1 MTRTPWETARKMMG
15 SLVPNNSSAVS
26 ACGGLGGE
34 KGGGPNSI
42 SSNGRLFSVL
52 FVPSANEFSL
62 SFGWLLLLLSWC
74 ADDDAAAAARKQH
87 PQIATIH
94 AA

>member
-62 SFGWLLLLLSWC
+62 SFGTKVFSLTGNREPTGSPYWF
-74 ADDDAAAAARKQH
+74 DFRRQ
-87 PQIATIH
+87 
-94 AA
+94 